1 MHFDDVYDL
10 VDAVVDRFSYEED
23 KHDKNSDGDM
33 PFVCVVAGYDIMRQV
48 LKVMLEITDFAIGN
62 LELFNAKVDGY
73 DKEYV
78 LTISP
83 DCEVSVE
90 RCFVNSVPHPEGD
103 YVYCYNDIV
112 FVHGDVNSRF
122 YIKNKNFAK
131 EIIDFDFE
139 DEEDDCDGCGYCE
152 GCAPLK
158 PFEIEIDTN
167 DLLDILA
174 DVLR

>member
-62 LELFNAKVDGY
+62 LELLNAKVDGY

-90 RCFVNSVPHPEGD
+90 RCFINSVPHPEGD
-103 YVYCYNDIV
+103 YVY
-112 FVHGDVNSRF
+112 
-122 YIKNKNFAK
+122 
-131 EIIDFDFE
+131 
-139 DEEDDCDGCGYCE
+139 
-152 GCAPLK
+152 
-158 PFEIEIDTN
+158 
-167 DLLDILA
+167 
-174 DVLR
+174 